1 MVEAEAIVSI
11 TTLHH
16 DTIITVVITVGI
28 VGGPMEATV
37 IIGNGSILVPAK
49 RAGHSV
55 NSTIRKGYA

>member
-16 DTIITVVITVGI
+16 DTIITAGITVGM

-37 IIGNGSILVPAK
+37 IIGSD
-49 RAGHSV
+49 
-55 NSTIRKGYA
+55 